1 MALRWNFLQF
11 AQAPRSRHPGTQE
24 SRPLRPHVHAL
35 RGPAV
40 AICVP
45 PTVLRGPVATLSG
58 PIVAF
63 CGPALSALRGPR
75 LFALFVAPYAFPSCP
90 RCRPSWPSSC
100 PSWPCGRSLSLS
112 LSLVVA
118 VLAVAFEVGVVV
130 VVVVVGVVVVGP
142 LSVPLGVGSTV
153 RGRPADQRCR
163 WPGRR
168 SAAAPPLAGA
178 RPSGKKGIPPKR
190 GSIEDEEGGYRWFGK
205 YALLDARADKGEQ
218 S

>member
-1 MALRWNFLQF
+1 MSLRWNFLQF

-24 SRPLRPHVHAL
+24 SRPLWPHVHAL

-40 AICVP
+40 AMCVP
-45 PTVLRGPVATLSG
+45 LTVLRGPVATLSG

-75 LFALFVAPYAFPSCP
+75 SFALFVAPSAFPSCP
-90 RCRPSWPSSC
+90 RCRPSWPTSC
-100 PSWPCGRSLSLS
+100 PSWSCCRSLSLS

-118 VLAVAFEVGVVV
+118 VVAVVFDECVVV
-130 VVVVVGVVVVGP
+130 VVVVVVVGP
-142 LSVPLGVGSTV
+142 LSVPLGVVSTV
-153 RGRPADQRCR
+153 RGRPADQHCR

-178 RPSGKKGIPPKR
+178 RPAGKKGIPPKR
-190 GSIEDEEGGYRWFGK
+190 GSIEDEEGGYRGFGK
-205 YALLDARADKGEQ
+205 YALLDTRAYKGEQ